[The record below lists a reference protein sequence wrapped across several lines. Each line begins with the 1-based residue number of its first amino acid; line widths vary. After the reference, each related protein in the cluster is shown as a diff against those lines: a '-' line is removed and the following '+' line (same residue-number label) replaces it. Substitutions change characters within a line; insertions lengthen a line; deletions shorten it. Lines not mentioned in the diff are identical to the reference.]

1 MASIR
6 SVSVLNAFEGEDK
19 THIRKVTLT
28 LIMSVAVVHCL
39 VLAFVPHP
47 LLPSNVIQLIAA
59 LFAVAVCILRWQKA
73 DGPYFRWLWQQLFWA
88 FLIWSVAQGYY
99 LWYLVVRHQPTPY
112 PSIADFLWLSFSFPI
127 LLAASRP
134 YERTGKEQKWTGYLD
149 FAQACVSVLLLY
161 GIIYIAPVGILDT
174 VAYGIQAFGLILS
187 SAIRFSTATVP
198 EEHAFFCDLTLYGI
212 IYGVIATGGTLWQ
225 DYGAPAGG
233 VTDLAWSLPILMFCV
248 IAYGF
253 HSKGRV
259 RRTKAWTSNILPPHI
274 HGVSSLGLALIS
286 LAAGAI
292 LTVYRHAWGIAGM
305 GVSCLLLVLR
315 TAIREARLEQ
325 AQAQLQYAV
334 LHDSLTGLPNRDLLI
349 LELEKMRSS
358 LSEEKFLLFLDLD
371 RFKTINDSL
380 GHKVGD
386 TLLMHIGRV
395 LQHSVRQE
403 DMVARLGGDEF
414 VILLG
419 NLQEGETIESIAE
432 RILSAI
438 RLPVQVDN
446 QELYVTA
453 SIGIVPVT
461 QEKSTVRL
469 LRDADTAMYRAK
481 ALGKNRASMFDQSL
495 IEKTV
500 REMEMGTAL
509 RASIEARA
517 ISVAYQPVYSL
528 KNAELKGF
536 EALARWN
543 HPLYGDVPAEEFIP
557 LAEHTGLI
565 AGLGRQ
571 VMRRACFETA
581 AWNRQFHT
589 RHGVSINVSGIEL
602 ADPDFLPEMES
613 ILQESRLDPALL
625 ALEVTESV
633 LLHDEYAAREVLGK
647 AHDLGISIYLDDFG
661 TGYSSLKYLL
671 QFPFDAIKI
680 DKGFVLNLEQ
690 DENRAELLKAI
701 VHLSRNLRKKT
712 IAEGIETQ
720 AQMRFLTGL
729 HCDSGQGFLFSR
741 PLNSEGVSRLLESM
755 ASDSIEQPDH
765 LLLKPE
771 CI

>member
-1 MASIR
+1 MKRAI
-6 SVSVLNAFEGEDK
+6 
-19 THIRKVTLT
+19 LT
-28 LIMSVAVVHCL
+28 LLLGVAVVHCL
-39 VLAFVPHP
+39 ILAFLPHP
-47 LLPSNVIQLIAA
+47 LLPSNVIQLVAA
-59 LFAVAVCILRWQKA
+59 LFAVAVCILRWRQAK
-73 DGPYFRWLWQQLFWA
+73 GPYFRWLWQQLFWA

-99 LWYLVVRHQPTPY
+99 VWYLVVRHQPTPY

-134 YERTGKEQKWTGYLD
+134 YDRTGKEQKKWTGYLD

-161 GIIYIAPVGILDT
+161 GIIYVAPVGILDT
-174 VAYGIQAFGLILS
+174 VAYGIQALGLVLS

-198 EEHAFFCDLTLYGI
+198 EEHTFFWELTLYGI
-212 IYGVIATGGTLWQ
+212 IYGVIAIGGTLWQ
-225 DYGAPAGG
+225 DYGSPAGG
-233 VTDLAWSLPILMFCV
+233 VTDLAWSLPLLAFCA
-248 IAYGF
+248 ITYGF
-253 HSKGRV
+253 HGRI
-259 RRTKAWTSNILPPHI
+259 RRMRTRNSNILPPHI

-292 LTVYRHAWGIAGM
+292 LTVYRHGWGMAGM
-305 GVSCLLLVLR
+305 AVSCLLLVLR

-325 AQAQLQYAV
+325 AQDQLQYAV
-334 LHDSLTGLPNRDLLI
+334 LHDSLTGLPNRELLI

-358 LSEEKFLLFLDLD
+358 LSAEKFLLFLDLD

-386 TLLMHIGRV
+386 NLLVHIGQV
-395 LQHSVRQE
+395 LQYSVRQE
-403 DMVARLGGDEF
+403 NIVARLGGDEF
-414 VILLG
+414 VILLDS
-419 NLQEGETIESIAE
+419 LEDGETIEGIAE

-438 RLPVQVDN
+438 RLPVQIDN
-446 QELYVTA
+446 RELYITA
-453 SIGIVPVT
+453 SIGILPVT
-461 QEKSTVRL
+461 AEKSTIKL

-528 KNAELKGF
+528 KNSELKGF

-543 HPLYGDVPAEEFIP
+543 HPLYGEVPAEEFIP

-581 AWNRQFHT
+581 AWNLQFHT
-589 RHGVSINVSGIEL
+589 RHSVSINVSGMEL
-602 ADPDFLPEMES
+602 ADPGFLLEMEN

-633 LLHDEYAAREVLGK
+633 LLHDEDAAREVLGK

-690 DENRAELLKAI
+690 DEKRAELLKAI

-720 AQMRFLTGL
+720 AQMRFLTSIY
-729 HCDSGQGFLFSR
+729 CDFGQGFLFSR
-741 PLNSEGVSRLLESM
+741 PLSSEGVACLLQSRTN
-755 ASDSIEQPDH
+755 DSTKQQAH
-765 LLLKPE
+765 LALKPE